1 MPLFSR
7 LLHHPVHAGGANL
20 LPMLAATGPASG
32 AVTLGADVISENLH
46 LVPYRA
52 FPVIALYVTQAGG
65 GSGYIAA
72 TQAQLAEYPD
82 CVTIAQMP
90 AGDPYW
96 ADALDVEAGAATP
109 AEIPVWAK
117 GALASYENGSRPGQR
132 MPAVYCSASNVHVV
146 ADALVNGG
154 VTSGVGL
161 WLANWNLTEPQA
173 AAEVIARSGPF
184 PVIGVQ
190 FADPGAFDLDAWSTA
205 WLNARSGAPQP
216 AGYGPPRN
224 LRVVNAGHDSVKLA
238 WQPPGT
244 PGLPDPADYQVYM
257 YRGTAC
263 TRATIA
269 PTYNPFRNAGP
280 VTEWQGGSLE
290 PGREYTVHVVSAGPG
305 GRSVRPFCYAEAR
318 FVTGI
323 PPKTGASH
331 G

>member
-32 AVTLGADVISENLH
+32 AVTLGADVISANLH

-72 TQAQLAEYPD
+72 TGKRSSPN
-82 CVTIAQMP
+82 TRIASRSRRLP

-132 MPAVYCSASNVHVV
+132 MPAMYCSASNVHVV

-173 AAEVIARSGPF
+173 AADVIARSGPF

-190 FADPGAFDLDAWSTA
+190 FSDPGDFDLDAWSTA

-216 AGYGPPRN
+216 AGYGPPLN
-224 LRVVNAGHDSVKLA
+224 LRAVGGHDSVRLT

-244 PGLPDPADYQVYM
+244 PGLPGPADYEVFI

-263 TRATIA
+263 TRGTIV
-269 PTYNPFRNAGP
+269 PTYPRNAGP
-280 VTEWQGGSLE
+280 VTTWQGGSLE
-290 PGREYTVHVVSAGPG
+290 RGRVYTAHLVAAGPG
-305 GRSVRPFCYAEAR
+305 GRSVRPFTYAEAQ
-318 FVTGI
+318 FTTG
-323 PPKTGASH
+323 
-331 G
+331 